1 VAASRKAS
9 PVGVVRQTKHFVL
22 LREVFFMNR
31 TIAVIAILASAFV
44 VAGGLFSTDSAL
56 AHEHRVIGN
65 YELTVGW
72 LNEPA
77 LAYEPNGLS
86 LRVELFPNGVPTEE
100 EEAAGTAEEGQPVEG
115 LEETLQAEIIAG
127 GGAQTRELTLEP
139 AFGDPGH
146 YESVI
151 IPTVPGDYTFRVFGD
166 LEGQQID
173 ESFTS
178 GPETFSVIED
188 PSEDQFPEKLPSAA
202 ELQAS
207 IGGGTSSAESSS
219 SDDTARALGIVG
231 IIVGV
236 LGLGAGGLA
245 VASRRS

>member
-1 VAASRKAS
+1 
-9 PVGVVRQTKHFVL
+9 
-22 LREVFFMNR
+22 MNR
-31 TIAVIAILASAFV
+31 LVAVIGILASAFV
-44 VAGGLFSTDSAL
+44 VAGGLFTTDSAL
-56 AHEHRVIGN
+56 AHEHRTVLNN
-65 YELTVGW
+65 YEFVVGW

-86 LRVELFPNGVPTEE
+86 LRITLFPNGVPEE
-100 EEAAGTAEEGQPVEG
+100 ESEEAEAEGQPVEG

-127 GGAQTRELTLEP
+127 GGAQTKELTLEP
-139 AFGDPGH
+139 AFNDPGH

-166 LEGQQID
+166 LEGQSID

-178 GPETFSVIED
+178 GPETFSVIE
-188 PSEDQFPEKLPSAA
+188 EVGELQFPDELPSAA

-207 IGGGTSSAESSS
+207 IGGGTSKAATAESSS

>member
-1 VAASRKAS
+1 
-9 PVGVVRQTKHFVL
+9 
-22 LREVFFMNR
+22 MNR
-31 TIAVIAILASAFV
+31 IVAVIAVLTSAFV
-44 VAGGLFSTDSAL
+44 VAGGLFGPHRAL
-56 AHEHRVIGN
+56 AHEHRAVGN
-65 YELTVGW
+65 YEFVVGW

-86 LRVELFPNGVPTEE
+86 LRITLFPNGVPEE
-100 EEAAGTAEEGQPVEG
+100 ESAEAEAEGQPVEG

-127 GGAQTRELTLEP
+127 GGAETKALTLEP
-139 AFGDPGH
+139 AFNDPGH

-151 IPTVPGDYTFRVFGD
+151 IPTLPGDYTFRIFGD

-173 ESFTS
+173 ERFSS

-188 PSEDQFPEKLPSAA
+188 VA
-202 ELQAS
+202 ELQIPERLAAPS
-207 IGGGTSSAESSS
+207 TDGGGPSGNGNTSVAESSG
-219 SDDTARALGIVG
+219 SDDTARILGIVG

>member
-1 VAASRKAS
+1 
-9 PVGVVRQTKHFVL
+9 
-22 LREVFFMNR
+22 MNR
-31 TIAVIAILASAFV
+31 AIAVIAILASAFV
-44 VAGGLFSTDSAL
+44 VAGGLFSADNAL

-100 EEAAGTAEEGQPVEG
+100 EETAGTAEEGQPVEG
-115 LEETLQAEIIAG
+115 LEEALQAEIIAG
-127 GGAQTRELTLEP
+127 GGAQTRELTLDP
-139 AFGDPGH
+139 AFNDPGH

-166 LEGQQID
+166 LEGQEID

-178 GPETFSVIED
+178 GPETFSVIE
-188 PSEDQFPEKLPSAA
+188 EVNELQFPEQ
-202 ELQAS
+202 LQAPS
-207 IGGGTSSAESSS
+207 TSGGTPASEGSSS

>member
-1 VAASRKAS
+1 LNR
-9 PVGVVRQTKHFVL
+9 VV
-22 LREVFFMNR
+22 
-31 TIAVIAILASAFV
+31 AVIAILASAFV
-44 VAGGLFSTDSAL
+44 VGGGLFSTDNAL
-56 AHEHRVIGN
+56 AHEHRTVLNN
-65 YELTVGW
+65 YEFVVGW

-86 LRVELFPNGVPTEE
+86 LRITLFPNGVPEE
-100 EEAAGTAEEGQPVEG
+100 ESEEAEAEGQPVEG

-127 GGAQTRELTLEP
+127 GGARTKELTLEQ
-139 AFGDPGH
+139 AFNDPGH

-151 IPTVPGDYTFRVFGD
+151 IPTVPGDYTFHIFGD
-166 LEGQQID
+166 LEGQEID

-178 GPETFSVIED
+178 GPETFSVIE
-188 PSEDQFPEKLPSAA
+188 EVNELQFPEQ
-202 ELQAS
+202 LQAPS
-207 IGGGTSSAESSS
+207 TSGGTPASESSSS